1 MSEDEKELS
10 NPEIVK
16 CLVGNLTFMI
26 VFMIFYDR

>member
-16 CLVGNLTFMI
+16 CLVGNLTFK
-26 VFMIFYDR
+26 IFTQV